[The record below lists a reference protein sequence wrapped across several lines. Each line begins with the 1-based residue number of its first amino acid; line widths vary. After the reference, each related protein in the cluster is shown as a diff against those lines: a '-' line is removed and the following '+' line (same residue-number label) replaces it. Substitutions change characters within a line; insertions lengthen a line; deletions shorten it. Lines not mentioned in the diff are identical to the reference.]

1 MAIKDTRRR
10 RSPYAAPEG
19 RIESPEEEYARL
31 ENKNQQIRA
40 KLAYQRS
47 EDEFRPI
54 RQAYEREHFDPDQ
67 VDEEFEFE
75 EPAVAQVGPTAEE
88 AAEEEAELESG
99 QYKIPGMAPAA
110 AAVAMRAQAPR
121 LTEEADAQ
129 LLKDF
134 GPTDKA
140 EPAPTEVSREDTF
153 RGAGNYTYAKT
164 ADGDWFFT
172 SPSGKTGVA
181 KKGSKAWQ
189 SITSESEGKGSLYGT
204 EGFAGAESDPS
215 KGTMTVL
222 QGSAL
227 ADDAESEILKL
238 AEGGP
243 ELKYS
248 KINLDVPEG
257 GDLITMTGT
266 VKSQEG
272 LDLLKERMED
282 LYGPQ
287 VDLSEVKIEGGADE
301 DAPGE
306 PAPAERLSASDV
318 RGDFSFNN
326 PPPVFS
332 PKKMALFLDQN
343 PYIAQDPERLRAFID
358 DANYGD
364 RRAAAQAFVDTIRA
378 KEEMVSLARK
388 SENLS
393 ADEALRLNELRLVFG
408 KPRSFTDRTLAA
420 ALGAVTSPLR
430 PGDSPGQG
438 AVRGFLGP
446 DPQAAVAKSVG
457 ATKKGEAGEDFGA
470 LLEAEFASR

>member
-10 RSPYAAPEG
+10 RSPYEAPEG

-75 EPAVAQVGPTAEE
+75 EPAVAQVGPTTEE

-99 QYKIPGMAPAA
+99 QYRIPGMAPAA

-181 KKGSKAWQ
+181 KKGSKGWE
-189 SITSESEGKGSLYGT
+189 SITSESEGKGSLWGT
-204 EGFAGAESDPS
+204 EGFAGSKAE
-215 KGTMTVL
+215 
-222 QGSAL
+222 GSGE
-227 ADDAESEILKL
+227 ADGAEESEGTSYADYSADPDAYYGK
-238 AEGGP
+238 AER
-243 ELKYS
+243 EAKEEAEA
-248 KINLDVPEG
+248 KEG
-257 GDLITMTGT
+257 A
-266 VKSQEG
+266 EA
-272 LDLLKERMED
+272 E
-282 LYGPQ
+282 
-287 VDLSEVKIEGGADE
+287 A
-301 DAPGE
+301 APTKRA
-306 PAPAERLSASDV
+306 PAPKNIK
-318 RGDFSFNN
+318 GDFSLDS
-326 PPPVFS
+326 PPPAFS
-332 PKKMALFLDQN
+332 PAKISTFLDQN
-343 PYIAQDPERLRAFID
+343 PQLAEDPAHLGAFIAN
-358 DANYGD
+358 ANYGD
-364 RRAAAQAFVDTIRA
+364 RQDAGQAFVDTIRA
-378 KEEMVSLARK
+378 KAEINSLAMRGR
-388 SENLS
+388 ENLTLAEKS
-393 ADEALRLNELRLVFG
+393 RYADLRQVFNYPATMSDRVLG
-408 KPRSFTDRTLAA
+408 AITAGGAGFAAGLAVSGVGAIPGAIGGAAYGGYNPRSALKLAQAVPGFSSRKIA
-420 ALGAVTSPLR
+420 ATSP
-430 PGDSPGQG
+430 GTTQ
-438 AVRGFLGP
+438 RGE
-446 DPQAAVAKSVG
+446 V
-457 ATKKGEAGEDFGA
+457 GEDFGA
-470 LLEAEFASR
+470 LLEAELASE

>member
-1 MAIKDTRRR
+1 MAIEDTRQ
-10 RSPYAAPEG
+10 AAPKKLDAQEAIERQFEKKSSRMMKDVEG
-19 RIESPEEEYARL
+19 ELKRRKFAELQEAPE
-31 ENKNQQIRA
+31 
-40 KLAYQRS
+40 
-47 EDEFRPI
+47 
-54 RQAYEREHFDPDQ
+54 
-67 VDEEFEFE
+67 DEEFEFE

-99 QYKIPGMAPAA
+99 QYNIPAMSKTAA
-110 AAVAMRAQAPR
+110 KVAMQKHLSGEQEAR
-121 LTEEADAQ
+121 LMRDLEDLPEPEA
-129 LLKDF
+129 
-134 GPTDKA
+134 KA
-140 EPAPTEVSREDTF
+140 EVSREQTF
-153 RGAGNYTYAKT
+153 KGAGNYTYAKT

-204 EGFAGAESDPS
+204 EGFAGHKDESPES
-215 KGTMTVL
+215 MMTVL
-222 QGSAL
+222 QGKAL

-238 AEGGP
+238 AEGSP
-243 ELKYS
+243 ELKHS
-248 KINLDVPEG
+248 KINLDVPEE

-318 RGDFSFNN
+318 RGDFSFDN